1 MENCKDMYS
10 KQKIL
15 QEVEDVTETKGR
27 NSMGVSES
35 YYNPFYLI
43 SRCFKYKELEKLNK
57 EELNNLYKLAEFSSE
72 VFY

>member
-1 MENCKDMYS
+1 MYS

-15 QEVEDVTETKGR
+15 EEVKEVSEIKGK

-35 YYNPFYLI
+35 YYDPFYLI
-43 SRCFKYKELEKLNK
+43 SKCFKYKELEKLNR

>member
-1 MENCKDMYS
+1 MYS

-15 QEVEDVTETKGR
+15 EEVKEVSETKGR

-43 SRCFKYKELEKLNK
+43 SKCFKYKELEKSDNVAEK
-57 EELNNLYKLAEFSSE
+57 NVDKKKAVELTALLLL
-72 VFY
+72 